1 MKTKVNHISVL
12 FQPSG
17 KRGKFPAGSL
27 ILDCARSLGVDIDS
41 VCGGRGI
48 CGRCKIRLLIGNDAR
63 VNIKSFSNS
72 VSPISDAEK
81 RYSQKKELI
90 NDERLSCHTKLL
102 RSVIIDVPHE
112 SQVHKQ
118 VIRKRSNSRKIIV
131 KPALKLYYVEVTK
144 PDMKSESG
152 DFERL
157 IEALKTQWGISSS
170 PRISLSVLQK
180 LQKTLR
186 KSDWKITVA
195 LQEDNKVICSWP
207 GFHDVI
213 YGIALDIGTTT
224 IAAHLCNLHTGDVL
238 TEEGIMNP
246 QIRFGED
253 LMSRV
258 AYIMMNKNST
268 AEVSSSVIKAINE
281 LTKRLRKNTNIKKK
295 DILSYSIACNP
306 IMHHLLLG
314 IDPSELGTA
323 PFALAT
329 NSSINLTASQ
339 LRLNQINL
347 EAPIYLLP
355 CIAGHVGADA
365 SAVILSE
372 APYLSK
378 KTTLIIDIGTNAE
391 IILGNKERLLAA
403 SSPTGPAFEGA
414 QISCG
419 QRATPGAIEKIRI
432 DPNTFEPRY
441 RVIGSPLWSNE
452 NGFDSSVKDVGITGI
467 CGSGIIEAISE
478 MYLVGLLNSDGSI
491 CGEKINRTSRIQKDG
506 RTFRYIIDSRK
517 IKIFI
522 SQQDVR
528 AVQLAKAA
536 LYAGTK
542 LLMNKMDIKKIDKIV
557 LVGAFG
563 SNIDAKYA
571 MILGMIPDSDLSCVS
586 AGGNAAGTGARI
598 ALLNIKSR
606 LEIENVVKNIEKVEI
621 AIEPLFQTYFIDAMA
636 IPHKSAS
643 KSHLRKV
650 VKLPNSQENP
660 GNSLTLKRRLGKRR
674 QNFDL

>member
-170 PRISLSVLQK
+170 PRISLSELQK

-347 EAPIYLLP
+347 EAPVYILP

-491 CGEKINRTSRIQKDG
+491 CGEKINRTNRMQKDG

-606 LEIENVVKNIEKVEI
+606 SEIENVVKSIEKVEI

>member
-347 EAPIYLLP
+347 EAPVYILP

-606 LEIENVVKNIEKVEI
+606 SEIENVVKSIEKVEI